1 MTDYAFA
8 TVDVFTAVRFGGNP
22 LAVFPD
28 ARAVSDQA
36 MAQIAR
42 EFNYSETTFVLPPDD
57 PPTPRGSGSSRRHRS
72 FRLRVIRTSAQ
83 AMSWAGSGRFSTGR
97 CGDELRFE
105 EKAGLVTVALSRN
118 QGDVV
123 GASIT
128 APERLGLGPVLPVA
142 QVADCLGLPES
153 AFIVRSHLPQYA
165 SVGLPFACVE
175 VSGSGDAGTGDAK
188 RCGVP
193 SCPGDARSHPRV
205 QPLPYTVTSTDP
217 LEVHS
222 RMFAPLDG
230 VPEDPATG
238 SAAGALA
245 AFLAHLRPGAD
256 LDLRITIQQGIEMG
270 RPSTINLSIRKKA
283 GIVERV
289 EIGGRCVEVMRGTIE
304 LQGGPLM

>member
-1 MTDYAFA
+1 MTAYSFA

-28 ARAVSDQA
+28 ARGIPDQA

-57 PPTPRGSGSSRRHRS
+57 PANTARVRIFTPTSELPFAGHPNVGTGYVLGRMGSIFDRPVR
-72 FRLRVIRTSAQ
+72 
-83 AMSWAGSGRFSTGR
+83 
-97 CGDELRFE
+97 DELRFE
-105 EKAGLVTVALSRN
+105 EKAGLVTVALSRD

-128 APERLGLGPVLPVA
+128 APERLSLGPVLPVA

-175 VSGSGDAGTGDAK
+175 ISGLDMLGRA
-188 RCGVP
+188 
-193 SCPGDARSHPRV
+193 
-205 QPLPYTVTSTDP
+205 LPNVAAFRAAQAMQDPTLEFNLYAYTVTSTDP
-217 LEVHS
+217 LKIQS

-238 SAAGALA
+238 SAAGALG
-245 AFLAHLRPGAD
+245 AFLADLRPESD
-256 LDLRITIQQGIEMG
+256 LDLQIMIQQGIEMG
-270 RPSTINLSIRKKA
+270 RPSTISLSIRKKA
-283 GIVERV
+283 NIVERV
-289 EIGGRCVEVMRGTIE
+289 EIGGLCVEVMRGTIE

>member
-1 MTDYAFA
+1 VTAYSFA

-28 ARAVSDQA
+28 ARGITDQA

-57 PPTPRGSGSSRRHRS
+57 PANTARVRIFTPTSELPFAGHPNVGTGYVLGRIGSIFDRP
-72 FRLRVIRTSAQ
+72 V
-83 AMSWAGSGRFSTGR
+83 
-97 CGDELRFE
+97 GDELRFE
-105 EKAGLVTVALSRN
+105 ERAGLVTVALSRN
-118 QGDVV
+118 RGDVV

-128 APERLGLGPVLPVA
+128 APQRLGLGPVLPVA

-153 AFIVRSHLPQYA
+153 AIVMTAHPPQYA
-165 SVGLPFACVE
+165 SVGLRFACVE
-175 VSGSGDAGTGDAK
+175 ISDLEMLGRATPNVAAFRAAQAAQDPALEFNL
-188 RCGVP
+188 C
-193 SCPGDARSHPRV
+193 
-205 QPLPYTVTSTDP
+205 PYTVTVTDP
-217 LEVHS
+217 LEVQC

-238 SAAGALA
+238 SAAGALG
-245 AFLAHLRPGAD
+245 AFLAHLRPEAD

-304 LQGGPLM
+304 L